1 MSKKKKVFEI
11 DAENIMLKKL
21 SDFKEELYERVP
33 SDIYELIKQ
42 DTINSLIELCYKA
55 GFQDGAIDI
64 GEMIQDIIKGEMEGP
79 NVNPN

>member
-1 MSKKKKVFEI
+1 MAKKRKVFEI
-11 DAENIMLKKL
+11 DAENIMLQKL

-33 SDIYELIKQ
+33 ADIYDLIKQ

-79 NVNPN
+79 EVNPN

>member
-1 MSKKKKVFEI
+1 MAKKKKVFEI
-11 DAENIMLKKL
+11 DAENIMLEKL

-33 SDIYELIKQ
+33 ADIYDLIKQ

-79 NVNPN
+79 EVNPN

>member
-1 MSKKKKVFEI
+1 MAKKRKVFEI
-11 DAENIMLKKL
+11 DAENVMLQKL

-33 SDIYELIKQ
+33 SDIYDLIKQ

-79 NVNPN
+79 EVNPN

>member
-1 MSKKKKVFEI
+1 MAKKKKVFEI
-11 DAENIMLKKL
+11 DAENIMLQKL

-33 SDIYELIKQ
+33 ADIYDLIKQ
-42 DTINSLIELCYKA
+42 HTINSLIELCYKA

-79 NVNPN
+79 EVNPN

>member
-1 MSKKKKVFEI
+1 MAKKRKVFEI
-11 DAENIMLKKL
+11 DAENIMLQKL

-33 SDIYELIKQ
+33 TDIYELIKH
-42 DTINSLIELCYKA
+42 DTINSLIELCYKS

-64 GEMIQDIIKGEMEGP
+64 GEMIQDIIKGEVEGP

>member
-1 MSKKKKVFEI
+1 MAKKRKVFEI

-33 SDIYELIKQ
+33 ADIYDLIKQ

-64 GEMIQDIIKGEMEGP
+64 GEMIQDIIKGEIEGP
-79 NVNPN
+79 EVNPN

>member
-1 MSKKKKVFEI
+1 MAKKKKVFEI
-11 DAENIMLKKL
+11 DAENVMLQKL

-33 SDIYELIKQ
+33 SDIYDLIKHE
-42 DTINSLIELCYKA
+42 TISSLIDLCYKA

-64 GEMIQDIIKGEMEGP
+64 GEMIQDIIKGEIKGP

>member
-11 DAENIMLKKL
+11 DAENVMLQKL

-33 SDIYELIKQ
+33 SDIYDLIKQ

-79 NVNPN
+79 EVNPN